1 MQRLRAHL
9 TYANVMSTL
18 AVILAIAGGSTA
30 IAVTVSAGKKSDV
43 NKKGKIRGGHVTTPK
58 LANAAVSAAKLGGI
72 DVVQATAPADAKASC
87 PPTERLLAGG
97 GDIPSGGMGALQIS
111 RPYGNGWEAV
121 INAGSGS
128 PGVVAYA
135 LCLR

>member
-43 NKKGKIRGGHVTTPK
+43 NKKGKIRARHVTTPK
-58 LANAAVSAAKLGGI
+58 LANGAVTFAKLSGI
-72 DVVQATAPADAKASC
+72 DVVQATAPAVVDAGC
-87 PPTERLLAGG
+87 PAGERIIGGG
-97 GDIPSGGMGALQIS
+97 GDIPSGGGGALQTS
-111 RPYGNGWEAV
+111 RPVGNGWHVV

-128 PGVVAYA
+128 PDVVAYA